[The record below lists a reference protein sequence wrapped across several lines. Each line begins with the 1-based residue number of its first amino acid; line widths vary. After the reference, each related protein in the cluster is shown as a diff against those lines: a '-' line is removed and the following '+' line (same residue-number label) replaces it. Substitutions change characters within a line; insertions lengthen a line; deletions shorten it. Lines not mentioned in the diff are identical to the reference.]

1 MTTNSEF
8 QNVLYPFQDEVLRTI
23 SSLDTRFYLTGG
35 TAASRGYLHHR
46 YSDDLDFF
54 VNDDA
59 DFTLYADRV
68 LDGIFKNLDVQL
80 EVLNRQAR
88 FMRVNVTRNND
99 LFLKME
105 FVNDVPSHIGPITAH
120 EVLGRIDSA
129 ENILANKGTA
139 VLSREEPK
147 DLADIWGFCGQL
159 SLSLENAITGAK
171 SKAAGIF
178 PADLSRVL
186 LSVTRSD
193 WESIRWIDAPDAD
206 TYVAELHELAEKL
219 IFKDPPQK

>member
-1 MTTNSEF
+1 
-8 QNVLYPFQDEVLRTI
+8 
-23 SSLDTRFYLTGG
+23 
-35 TAASRGYLHHR
+35 
-46 YSDDLDFF
+46 
-54 VNDDA
+54 
-59 DFTLYADRV
+59 
-68 LDGIFKNLDVQL
+68 
-80 EVLNRQAR
+80 
-88 FMRVNVTRNND
+88 MRVNVTRNND

-105 FVNDVPSHIGPITAH
+105 FINDVPSHIGPITAH

-206 TYVAELHELAEKL
+206 TYVA
-219 IFKDPPQK
+219 